1 MNEED
6 RLRLTKFN
14 IDILNVDEN
23 TITINSENG
32 NLKPCK
38 IVVTFKF
45 NN

>member
-6 RLRLTKFN
+6 CFRFMKFN

-23 TITINSENG
+23 IIIINSENG
-32 NLKPCK
+32 NLKLCK
-38 IVVTFKF
+38 IVVIFKF